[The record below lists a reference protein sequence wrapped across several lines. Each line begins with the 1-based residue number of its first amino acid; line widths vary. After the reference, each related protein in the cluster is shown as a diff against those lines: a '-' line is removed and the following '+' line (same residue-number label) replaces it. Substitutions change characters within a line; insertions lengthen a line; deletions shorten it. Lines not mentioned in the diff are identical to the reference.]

1 LDSSEIQIFACDF
14 NLKNSPVAVIE
25 TGLGI
30 MAAFERSDDVFAEE
44 DACRHNSVKTSNPV
58 IAMFSFLLIMDN

>member
-1 LDSSEIQIFACDF
+1 M
-14 NLKNSPVAVIE
+14 AVIE

-58 IAMFSFLLIMDN
+58 IAMFSFLLIMDK